1 MNKIKQQQVY
11 PKCLEACNITSI
23 FKNKG
28 SKSDFD
34 KYRGIFWVLVF
45 RSILEKLIYHD
56 EYHKI
61 DANLSDA
68 NVGARK
74 GRNIRDNLFVVNAIT
89 NSIKR
94 GSQEAVDICAYDAEK
109 CFDALW
115 TYECINDLFDAGL
128 QNDRLTLLFIMNQ
141 SAQVAIK
148 TPHGITERV
157 SILNIIMQGTT
168 WRSLFC
174 TTTMDKLPQK
184 IYKDKSLLYIY
195 KGQVSVPPLEMV
207 DDILT
212 V

>member
-1 MNKIKQQQVY
+1 MESAKLNTTPDWDMDDLNEALKSLKNNKSSDALGYINELFKPNVIGSDLKLALLKLMNKIKQQQMY
-11 PKCLEACNITSI
+11 PKSLEACNITSI

-34 KYRGIFWVLVF
+34 KYRRIFRVLVF

-89 NSIKR
+89 NSIKK
-94 GSQEAVDICAYDAEK
+94 GSEEAVDICAYDAEK

-115 TYECINDLFDAGL
+115 TYECINDLYEAGL
-128 QNDRLTLLFIMNQ
+128 QNDRLTLLFKMNA

-148 TPHGITERV
+148 TPHGMT
-157 SILNIIMQGTT
+157 
-168 WRSLFC
+168 
-174 TTTMDKLPQK
+174 
-184 IYKDKSLLYIY
+184 
-195 KGQVSVPPLEMV
+195 
-207 DDILT
+207 
-212 V
+212 

>member
-1 MNKIKQQQVY
+1 M
-11 PKCLEACNITSI
+11 
-23 FKNKG
+23 
-28 SKSDFD
+28 
-34 KYRGIFWVLVF
+34 F

-56 EYHKI
+56 EYYKI

-89 NSIKR
+89 NSIKQ
-94 GSQEAVDICAYDAEK
+94 GSEEAVDICAYDAEK
-109 CFDALW
+109 CFDTLW
-115 TYECINDLFDAGL
+115 TYECINDLYEAGL
-128 QNDRLTLLFIMNQ
+128 QNDRLTLLFKMNA

-148 TPHGITERV
+148 TPHGMTERV

-168 WRSLFC
+168 WGSLFC

-184 IYKDKSLLYIY
+184 IYKDPSLLYMY

-212 V
+212 VEKCGLTSLAMNAEVNSFIEQKS